1 MTKAAAC
8 GDEWARGMVKFAA
21 VGIDHGHIFDHI
33 EGLIAAGAEFAGYCP
48 VTTTGTLPVLQQK
61 YPGVPALERQKLL
74 EDPAIDIICTAAIP
88 RDRPGIAMAAMRNG
102 KDTMVDKPGVTT
114 YAQLEEIK
122 RVVAE
127 TGRMFGV
134 CFSERVYSRS
144 VIAAQKMIADGAIGR
159 PVQTMGTGPHRI
171 ARNTRPEW
179 FFEPEAIGGVLND
192 IASHQIDQFLYCT
205 GSATGEILSSTVGNF
220 ANPEH
225 PRFEDFGDLV
235 IRSDRAMGYVRVDW
249 FTPDG
254 LNAWGDIRL
263 IILGTD
269 GYIELRKAVDIAG
282 RDGKDHLFIADHK
295 GVRHIDCS
303 REPITYFSD
312 FLNDVRDRTQTS
324 VPQDH
329 IYEVSR
335 LSLDAQA
342 KALRVTP

>member
-1 MTKAAAC
+1 
-8 GDEWARGMVKFAA
+8 MVRFAA

-33 EGLIAAGAEFAGYCP
+33 EGLIGAGAEFAGYCP
-48 VTTTGTLPVLQQK
+48 ITTTGTLPVLQQK
-61 YPGVPALERQKLL
+61 YPDAPAVERQRLL
-74 EDPAIDIICTAAIP
+74 EDPSIDIICTAAIP
-88 RDRPGIAMAAMRNG
+88 RDRPGIAMTAMRNG

-114 YAQLEEIK
+114 HAQLEEIK

-144 VIAAQKMIADGAIGR
+144 VIAARRMIAAGAIGR

-171 ARNTRPEW
+171 ARSTRPDW
-179 FFEPEAIGGVLND
+179 FFEPEAIGGILND

-205 GSATGEILSSTVGNF
+205 GATSGEILHAAVGNY

-235 IRSDRAMGYVRVDW
+235 VRGNDGATGYVRVDW

-254 LNAWGDIRL
+254 LPAWGDVRL
-263 IILGTD
+263 TILGTD
-269 GYIELRKAVDIAG
+269 GYIELRKAMDLGG
-282 RDGKDHLFIADHK
+282 RPGKDHLFIADHK
-295 GVRHIDCS
+295 GVHHFDCS
-303 REPITYFSD
+303 DEPITYFSD
-312 FLNDVRDRTQTS
+312 FLADVRDRTETS
-324 VPQDH
+324 VPQEH
-329 IYEVSR
+329 IYEVTR

-342 KALRVTP
+342 KATRVTA